1 MSVDSI
7 SAQLDLEIVALEQS
21 IESFNDLSGFNPSM
35 HEEIKKGIEPIKQS
49 IQRIKDCQTEL
60 KKCNGSEEQ
69 IKEITGRFKIELTS
83 YKPEDIPDEIK
94 LENNMIVPYDELKTI
109 SRVDLAKLEDKNLIK
124 YDDYDTNHVFAY
136 GNLMSDEE
144 INEIFEFII
153 SLPEVTGHT
162 REGRTLICQVTQNVD
177 KNYTGYII
185 RELSR
190 IIGMIYHEINKKL
203 INEEYKKEI
212 TVTPTTNVP
221 LDYLVGHGYP
231 CRMEEDKLII
241 TISE

>member
-1 MSVDSI
+1 MTVDSI
-7 SAQLDLEIVALEQS
+7 SAQLDLQIVALEQS
-21 IESFNDLSGFNPSM
+21 IESFNDLSSM
-35 HEEIKKGIEPIKQS
+35 HEEIKKGIEPVKQS

-60 KKCNGSEEQ
+60 KKCDGSGEQ
-69 IKEITGRFKIELTS
+69 IKEIVQKFKIEMTS
-83 YKPEDIPDEIK
+83 FKLEEIPDEIK
-94 LENNMIVPYDELKTI
+94 LDNSMIVPYDELKTI
-109 SRVDLAKLEDKNLIK
+109 RRVDLAKLENKNLIK
-124 YDDYDTNHVFAY
+124 YDDYDTNHVFVY

-162 REGRTLICQVTQNVD
+162 REGRTLVCQVTQNVD
-177 KNYTGYII
+177 KNYTGCII

-203 INEEYKKEI
+203 INENYKKEI

-221 LDYLVGHGYP
+221 MDYFIGYGYP
-231 CRMEEDKLII
+231 CRMEGDKLTI